1 MIKLA
6 PGDLAALPARGDDPS
21 LESIALRRKLAAAL
35 MAKAADTSPVGH
47 WTQALA
53 RGLQGWGGYLQD
65 QKADKQDRGL
75 RKDANAALLQLL
87 APSVTGGASPV
98 AAPPQPAMGQA
109 QEAMLPDQ
117 PMTPDQQGVA
127 TFAQGMGTPNMAAS
141 IPKVAGALDP
151 DLVNSVKGSEGY
163 NPKPYWDYKQWTN
176 GYGTRAQGPN
186 DVIDK
191 PGAEKRL
198 AEELSKAQAI
208 VDQHAP
214 NAPPGVKKALT
225 SLTFNAGD
233 KWTRSGL
240 GAAVK
245 AGDYDTAQR
254 KFMQYVKADGQTL
267 PGLVQRRQKEAQW
280 FNQQGQPQQAQQPA
294 QVADASGQT
303 VDRATL
309 ERMLQNPYSRDAA
322 LKILQSQGPM
332 SQEQRMNL
340 ELKQAQI
347 DALRA
352 KSQSGGDAQRE
363 QRMQML
369 QGMGIDPNSAEGKA
383 VLINGKL
390 PAAAYEQMNQRQL
403 RTTVAPKIGEGL
415 NNLSKMTTQ
424 YDDASF
430 ENAVGPFQG
439 ATPDGL
445 FSAGPINAARLWGEI
460 RNWWDGGNVA
470 PSEVRSNIQGSTEAL
485 AAAIKPLIRAP
496 GEGVW
501 TDQDQARLV
510 SVVGDLAQARD
521 KPEFERRLEAVRERI
536 KANFNL
542 DIPGGKNSSGGWSI
556 QKVQ

>member
-6 PGDLAALPARGDDPS
+6 PGDLAALPARGEDPS

-35 MAKAADTSPVGH
+35 MAKAADSSPVGH

-53 RGLQGWGGYLQD
+53 RGLQGWGGYFQD
-65 QKADKQDRGL
+65 QQADKQDKGL
-75 RKDANAALLQLL
+75 RKDANAALMQMF
-87 APSVTGGASPV
+87 APSVTGGASP
-98 AAPPQPAMGQA
+98 AAYPPQPAVSQA
-109 QEAMLPDQ
+109 KEAMLPEQ

-127 TFAQGMGTPNMAAS
+127 SFAQGMGTPNMAAS

-191 PGAEKRL
+191 GGAEKRL

-214 NAPPGVKKALT
+214 DAPPGVKKALT

-245 AGDYDTAQR
+245 AGDYDTAQQ

-280 FNQQGQPQQAQQPA
+280 FSQQGQPQQAQQPA
-294 QVADASGQT
+294 QVADASGQM

-322 LKILQSQGPM
+322 VKILQKQIMPDKADTPSNVREYEYFKALPKDQQEQYLRMRRAEKYLDQGP
-332 SQEQRMNL
+332 QYINPQTGRTFAKDPAEVERQK
-340 ELKQAQI
+340 EIGTAQGKQAASAPGDISAAEQALTVLDQI
-347 DALRA
+347 KTDEYLDRGTGLSSFGNMIRGTGGYDFEALVSQA
-352 KSQSGGDAQRE
+352 KSGAFLTAIQQLR
-363 QRMQML
+363 
-369 QGMGIDPNSAEGKA
+369 GMGALSNAEGQTATEAVTRMKTGLSKEAFLKA
-383 VLINGKL
+383 VSD
-390 PAAAYEQMNQRQL
+390 YEAVIRKGMAQAQSRL
-403 RTTVAPKIGEGL
+403 SGAAPKMPP
-415 NNLSKMTTQ
+415 S
-424 YDDASF
+424 S
-430 ENAVGPFQG
+430 PG
-439 ATPDGL
+439 AG
-445 FSAGPINAARLWGEI
+445 
-460 RNWWDGGNVA
+460 
-470 PSEVRSNIQGSTEAL
+470 
-485 AAAIKPLIRAP
+485 
-496 GEGVW
+496 
-501 TDQDQARLV
+501 
-510 SVVGDLAQARD
+510 
-521 KPEFERRLEAVRERI
+521 
-536 KANFNL
+536 
-542 DIPGGKNSSGGWSI
+542 GGWSI